1 VSGFTPYIRLNDS
14 TLASGA
20 FFPFPM
26 SRLYHFRRLANKS
39 NKEKELMIHLDIL
52 ESFSLIRNVTLLGS
66 NNLPGYKISE
76 LGKIVFAYLDKMT

>member
-1 VSGFTPYIRLNDS
+1 
-14 TLASGA
+14 
-20 FFPFPM
+20 
-26 SRLYHFRRLANKS
+26 
-39 NKEKELMIHLDIL
+39 MIHLDIL